1 MKTVELKIRVRIHST
16 TVVPECKAN
25 ADFTFET
32 GNDFDD
38 FLEECKDKLVEE
50 LQELNEALNG
60 EEENFK
66 ELQDAIS
73 DEEYGISFE
82 VENWGEVEEYE
93 NLQDIDILQ
102 EIAEESDLESYDFDI
117 INAGVECGI
126 DISNIAEA
134 YNGEADSDEDFA
146 ENLANELGYIDN
158 NTSWPHSCIDWKLA
172 ARELMWDYTESNG
185 YYFRN
190 L

>member
-1 MKTVELKIRVRIHST
+1 MKTVELKIRVRIEST
-16 TVVPECKAN
+16 TLVPECKAN
-25 ADFTFET
+25 ADFPFET
-32 GNDFDD
+32 GNDFDE
-38 FLEECKDKLVEE
+38 FLEECKERLIESIQDI
-50 LQELNEALNG
+50 NEALNG
-60 EEENFK
+60 EEKNFK

-73 DEEYGISFE
+73 DEEYTISFE